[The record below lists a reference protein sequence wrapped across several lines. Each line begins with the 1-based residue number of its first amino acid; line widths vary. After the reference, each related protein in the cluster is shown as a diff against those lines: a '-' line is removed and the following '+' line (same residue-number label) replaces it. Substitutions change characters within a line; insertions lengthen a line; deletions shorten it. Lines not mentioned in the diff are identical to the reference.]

1 MNYKFGNLDYKI
13 NRYPV
18 STNKSLIAWNSA
30 DELILN
36 YIYEN
41 KISASNLIIYNDRF
55 GFLASFLSDFSP
67 SVIVDSKSQEM
78 AIALNLELNDIDSQ
92 NFRFYN
98 PLDKLTTP
106 IEFGFIKIP
115 KSMELF
121 RLYLEQLAEVLDE
134 NSLVI
139 CGFMTKYF
147 TSQILEIAKE
157 YFYSVEQSLAVKK
170 SRLLI
175 LKKAKS
181 NKNKT
186 KIIEVKLNDNVNLK
200 QYPGVFSSKNIDY
213 ATQFLIEHI
222 NLRETDLKVLDLG
235 AGNGILSYIINE
247 KNPNC
252 EIHLIDNSFLAIES
266 AKLNL
271 NGKNIHFHYDDNLKS
286 FDDNY
291 FDFIISNPPFHFEH
305 ETNIEIAISL
315 FEESIKC
322 LKPDGHLQLVA
333 NKHLN
338 YKTHLFNMFENIEVK
353 GENEKFII
361 YDCFSKL

>member
-1 MNYKFGNLDYKI
+1 MNYKYSNREHNI
-13 NRYPV
+13 NRYP
-18 STNKSLIAWNSA
+18 SSANKSLVAWNSA
-30 DELILN
+30 DEFILN
-36 YIYEN
+36 YISAN
-41 KISASNLIIYNDRF
+41 KIDIKNSVIYNDSF
-55 GFLASFLSDFSP
+55 GFLTSFLSEGNP
-67 SVIVDSKSQEM
+67 KIVINGKSQEK
-78 AIALNLELNDIDSQ
+78 AIIQ
-92 NFRFYN
+92 NFQFNGIGYENFELYN
-98 PLDKLTTP
+98 PLEKLKLP
-106 IEFGFIKIP
+106 INLGLIKIP
-115 KSMELF
+115 KSLDLF
-121 RLYLEQLAEVLDE
+121 RLYLEQLIEVLTN
-134 NSLVI
+134 NSIVI

-147 TSQILEIAKE
+147 STQIIDIAKE
-157 YFYSVEQSLAVKK
+157 YFNSVEQTMAVKK

-175 LKKAKS
+175 LKDAKS
-181 NKNKT
+181 NVAKT
-186 KIIEVKLNDNVNLK
+186 NIHEIKLNNSVILK
-200 QYPGVFSSKNIDY
+200 QYHGVFSSKNIDY

>member
-36 YIYEN
+36 YIDEN

-78 AIALNLELNDIDSQ
+78 AITLNLELNDIDSQ

-106 IEFGFIKIP
+106 IEFALIKIP

-157 YFYSVEQSLAVKK
+157 YFYSVEQSLAVKR

-222 NLRETDLKVLDLG
+222 NLRENDSKIMDL
-235 AGNGILSYIINE
+235 ASGNGVLAYVIKV
-247 KNPNC
+247 KNQNC
-252 EIHLIDNSFLAIES
+252 EIHLVDDSFLSIES
-266 AKLNL
+266 AKLNIS
-271 NGKNIHFHYDDNLKS
+271 GTNIHFHYSDNLNELNKK
-286 FDDNY
+286 Y

-305 ETNIEIAISL
+305 ETNIEIALSL

-322 LKPDGHLQLVA
+322 LKEDGHLQLVA

-338 YKTHLFNMFENIEVK
+338 YKTHLSKIFNNVVIK
-353 GENEKFII
+353 AENEKFII
-361 YDCFSKL
+361 YDCFF

>member
-36 YIYEN
+36 YIDEN

-106 IEFGFIKIP
+106 IEFALIKIP

-222 NLRETDLKVLDLG
+222 NLRENDSKIMDL
-235 AGNGILSYIINE
+235 ASGNGVLAYVIKV
-247 KNPNC
+247 KNQNC
-252 EIHLIDNSFLAIES
+252 EIHLVDDSFLSIES
-266 AKLNL
+266 AKLNIS
-271 NGKNIHFHYDDNLKS
+271 GENIHFHYTDNLNELNKK
-286 FDDNY
+286 Y

-305 ETNIEIAISL
+305 ETNIEIALSL

-322 LKPDGHLQLVA
+322 LKEDGHLQLVA

-338 YKTHLFNMFENIEVK
+338 YKTHLSKIFNNVVIK
-353 GENEKFII
+353 AENEKFII
-361 YDCFSKL
+361 YDCFF